1 MAVEYG
7 TRSPTRLGHLPSRR
21 SLARTRRG
29 VSHERSTSR
38 HPPRVPPWHNQRTEN
53 GQEGCS
59 SKALRKQERAPHA
72 PPRSASKGGPG
83 PGRALK
89 PSLPFTLM
97 LRLKPAPPFT
107 LMLRLGRSQGSCQD
121 GPRNSYLPGRGDTM
135 ITKGVSHERSTS
147 RHPPRVPPWHNQR
160 TENGQEGCS
169 SKALRKQERAPHAPP
184 RSASKGGPGPGPGRA
199 LKPSL
204 PFTLML
210 RLKPAPPFTLMLRL
224 GLSQGSCQDGPR
236 NSYLPGRGDTMI
248 TKGVSHER
256 STSRHPPRVPPWH
269 NQRTENGQEGC
280 SSKALR
286 KQERAPHAPP
296 RSASKGGP
304 GPGRALKPSLPFTLM
319 LRLKPAP
326 PFTLMLRLGRSQGSC
341 QDGPRNSYLPGRG
354 DTMITKVVHPG
365 RGSAIAL
372 GWC

>member
-1 MAVEYG
+1 MSAA
-7 TRSPTRLGHLPSRR
+7 RLGIRHVSLLGTISARRMVRRAAAPKPCGSRR
-21 SLARTRRG
+21 EHHMRLLAQR
-29 VSHERSTSR
+29 ER
-38 HPPRVPPWHNQRTEN
+38 
-53 GQEGCS
+53 
-59 SKALRKQERAPHA
+59 
-72 PPRSASKGGPG
+72 
-83 PGRALK
+83 RALK

-184 RSASKGGPGPGPGRA
+184 RSARKAGPG
-199 LKPSL
+199 
-204 PFTLML
+204 
-210 RLKPAPPFTLMLRL
+210 
-224 GLSQGSCQDGPR
+224 
-236 NSYLPGRGDTMI
+236 
-248 TKGVSHER
+248 
-256 STSRHPPRVPPWH
+256 
-269 NQRTENGQEGC
+269 
-280 SSKALR
+280 
-286 KQERAPHAPP
+286 
-296 RSASKGGP
+296 